1 MASKRKM
8 TKKRMMRNVAI
19 VVAIICLAVELVSY
33 IPGISFNGW
42 SDISAALGLTNPPV
56 TAEGE
61 LEIHFIDVEN
71 ADCIF
76 VRQQDKTLLIDA
88 GESTTFDRVERYLE
102 DYGVDHLDLVI
113 ATHPHADH
121 IGGMP
126 SVLERFSVGEFIMS
140 FMPEDATPTT
150 RTYIRMLEL
159 LDEKEIPVREAKVGD
174 IYELGTAR
182 LQILGP
188 IEETDEKNDMSVITR
203 LTFGDRAFLFT
214 GDAESGVE
222 KQLVNSGY
230 PLSADVLKL
239 GHHGSKTSSSS
250 LFLKAVSPQCVI
262 ATCGAENDY
271 GHPHREVLQRLES
284 MGITLYRADVSGNI
298 VITSDGE
305 TFKVSTEKG

>member
-1 MASKRKM
+1 MARKSKM
-8 TKKRMMRNVAI
+8 AKKRLIRNIAI
-19 VVAIICLAVELVSY
+19 VIAVVCFVVECVGY
-33 IPGISFNGW
+33 IPGIPFNGW
-42 SDISAALGLTNPPV
+42 SDISAALGLTNPSV

-61 LEIHFIDVEN
+61 LEIHFIDVDN
-71 ADCIF
+71 ADCIL

-88 GESTTFDRVERYLE
+88 GESVTYERVERYLQ
-102 DYGVDHLDLVI
+102 DYGVTHLDLVI

-126 SVLERFSVGEFIMS
+126 NVLERFSVGEFVMS
-140 FMPEDATPTT
+140 FMPDDATPTT
-150 RTYIRMLEL
+150 KTYIRMLEL
-159 LDEKEIPVREAKVGD
+159 LDEKDIPVREARVGD

-188 IEETDEKNDMSVITR
+188 IEETDEKNDMSVVTR

-230 PLSADVLKL
+230 TLSADVLKL

-250 LFLKAVSPQCVI
+250 LFLKAVSPQCAI
-262 ATCGAENDY
+262 ATCGADNDY
-271 GHPHREVLQRLES
+271 SHPHREVLQRLDA
-284 MGITLYRADVSGNI
+284 MGITLYRADISGNI

-305 TFKVSTEKG
+305 TFKVSTDKG

>member
-8 TKKRMMRNVAI
+8 TKKRMMRNIAI

-126 SVLERFSVGEFIMS
+126 SVLQRFSVGEFIMS

>member
-8 TKKRMMRNVAI
+8 TKKRMMRNIAI

-42 SDISAALGLTNPPV
+42 SDISAVLGLTNPPV

-102 DYGVDHLDLVI
+102 DYGVDHLDLII

>member
-1 MASKRKM
+1 MAGKRKI
-8 TKKRMMRNVAI
+8 TKKKFLRNVAI
-19 VVAIICLAVELVSY
+19 VVAAICLAVELISY
-33 IPGISFNGW
+33 IPGISFGGW
-42 SDISAALGLTNPPV
+42 SDISAALGMTNPTV

-76 VRQQDKTLLIDA
+76 IRQQDKTLLIDA
-88 GESTTFDRVERYLE
+88 GESVTFDRVERYLE
-102 DYGVDHLDLVI
+102 DYGVSHLDMVI

-150 RTYIRMLEL
+150 KTYLRMLEL
-159 LDEKEIPVREAKVGD
+159 LDEKNIPVKEAVVGD
-174 IYELGTAR
+174 VYELGTAR

-188 IEETDEKNDMSVITR
+188 IEETDEKNDMSVVTR

-230 PLSADVLKL
+230 DLSADVLKL

-250 LFLKAVSPQCVI
+250 VFLKRVSPQCVI
-262 ATCGAENDY
+262 ATCGADNDY
-271 GHPHREVLQRLES
+271 GHPHREVLQRLDA
-284 MGITLYRADVSGNI
+284 MDITLYRADVSGNI
-298 VITSDGE
+298 LITTDGD
-305 TFKVSTEKG
+305 TFKVTTEKG

>member
-8 TKKRMMRNVAI
+8 TKKRMMRNIAI

-126 SVLERFSVGEFIMS
+126 SVLQRFSVGEFIMS

-222 KQLVNSGY
+222 KQLVNSGH

>member
-8 TKKRMMRNVAI
+8 TKKRMMRNIAI

-33 IPGISFNGW
+33 IPGTSFNGW
-42 SDISAALGLTNPPV
+42 SDISAALGITNPAV

-76 VRQQDKTLLIDA
+76 IRQQDKTLLIDA
-88 GESTTFDRVERYLE
+88 GESTTFNRVERYLE

-126 SVLERFSVGEFIMS
+126 SVLQRFSVGEFIMS

-230 PLSADVLKL
+230 SLSADVLKL

>member
-8 TKKRMMRNVAI
+8 TKKRMMRNIAI
-19 VVAIICLAVELVSY
+19 VVAIICLGVELVSY

>member
-8 TKKRMMRNVAI
+8 TKKRMMRNIAI

-42 SDISAALGLTNPPV
+42 SDISAALGMTNPPV

-126 SVLERFSVGEFIMS
+126 SVLQRFSVGEFIMS

-305 TFKVSTEKG
+305 TFKVSTKKG

>member
-1 MASKRKM
+1 M
-8 TKKRMMRNVAI
+8 
-19 VVAIICLAVELVSY
+19 
-33 IPGISFNGW
+33 
-42 SDISAALGLTNPPV
+42 
-56 TAEGE
+56 
-61 LEIHFIDVEN
+61 
-71 ADCIF
+71 
-76 VRQQDKTLLIDA
+76 
-88 GESTTFDRVERYLE
+88 
-102 DYGVDHLDLVI
+102 
-113 ATHPHADH
+113 
-121 IGGMP
+121 
-126 SVLERFSVGEFIMS
+126 
-140 FMPEDATPTT
+140 
-150 RTYIRMLEL
+150 
-159 LDEKEIPVREAKVGD
+159 GD

>member
-1 MASKRKM
+1 
-8 TKKRMMRNVAI
+8 MRNIAI
-19 VVAIICLAVELVSY
+19 VVAIVCLAVELVSY

-42 SDISAALGLTNPPV
+42 SDISAALGVTNPPV

-61 LEIHFIDVEN
+61 LEIHFIDVDN

-76 VRQQDKTLLIDA
+76 VRQQDKTMLIDA
-88 GESTTFDRVERYLE
+88 GESHTYDRVESYLE
-102 DYGVDHLDLVI
+102 DYGVTHLDLVI

-126 SVLERFSVGEFIMS
+126 AVLEHFSVGEFVMS

-150 RTYIRMLEL
+150 KTYIHMLEL
-159 LDEKEIPVREAKVGD
+159 LDEKEIPVHEAQVGD
-174 IYELGTAR
+174 VYELGIAR

-188 IEETDEKNDMSVITR
+188 IEETDEKNDMSVVTR

-230 PLSADVLKL
+230 DLSADVLKL

-250 LFLKAVSPQCVI
+250 LFLKTVSPQCVV
-262 ATCGAENDY
+262 ATCGADNDY
-271 GHPHREVLQRLES
+271 GHPHREVLQRLDS
-284 MGITLYRADVSGNI
+284 MGITLYRADISGNI

>member
-8 TKKRMMRNVAI
+8 TKKKLMRNAAI

>member
-8 TKKRMMRNVAI
+8 TKKRMMRNIAI

-33 IPGISFNGW
+33 IPGSSFNGW

-88 GESTTFDRVERYLE
+88 GESTTYDRVERYLE

-126 SVLERFSVGEFIMS
+126 SVLQRFSVGEFIMS

>member
-8 TKKRMMRNVAI
+8 TKKRMMRNIAI